1 MYVTSIASC
10 ALAKLF
16 QMAMNHMAHVILT
29 SHLLPI
35 LKKTASSGSTVRI
48 VNLGSNAHQ
57 ATPSNCKF
65 ESLEELNQDYGP
77 NGQYGRSKLA
87 AILYSRY
94 LARHLTSQH
103 PNILAN
109 ATHPGF
115 VETKMSV
122 DDIHEPYPLGG
133 YAMSVGMAPLK
144 KNIMQGCVSTVFAAT
159 KTDKSGQYICPPAVP
174 ESGNEMAQDDQLGE
188 NLMKLTRDLVKEK
201 TYEDSAAK
209 GCPFT
214 DY

>member
-1 MYVTSIASC
+1 
-10 ALAKLF
+10 
-16 QMAMNHMAHVILT
+16 MNHMSHVILT

-35 LKKTASSGSTVRI
+35 LKKTASNNNTVRI
-48 VNLGSNAHQ
+48 VNQASNAHQ
-57 ATPSNCKF
+57 ATPSNTKF
-65 ESLEELNQDYGP
+65 QSLDELNQDNGP

-87 AILYSRY
+87 GILYARY
-94 LARHLTSQH
+94 LNKHLTSAH

-115 VETKMSV
+115 VETKMSTT
-122 DDIHEPYPLGG
+122 DAHEPYPVAG
-133 YAMSVGMAPLK
+133 YIMSHGMAPLK
-144 KNIMQGCVSTVFAAT
+144 KDIFQGCVSAVFAAT
-159 KTDKSGQYICPPAVP
+159 KTTKSGQYICPPAVP
-174 ESGNEMAQDDQLGE
+174 ESGSAMAQDEELGE
-188 NLMKLTRDLVKEK
+188 SLMKLTRDLVKEK

>member
-1 MYVTSIASC
+1 MKSVLTYV
-10 ALAKLF
+10 

-35 LKKTASSGSTVRI
+35 LKKTASNGDTVRI
-48 VNLGSNAHQ
+48 VNMASNAHQ
-57 ATPSNCKF
+57 ATPSDTKF
-65 ESLEELNQDYGP
+65 ESLDELNRDLGP
-77 NGQYGRSKLA
+77 NGSYGRSKLA

-94 LARHLTSQH
+94 LNRHLTSSH
-103 PNILAN
+103 PKILAN

-115 VETKMSV
+115 VDTKMST
-122 DDIHEPYPLGG
+122 DDIHEPYPVAG
-133 YAMSVGMAPLK
+133 YAMSVGMKPIK
-144 KNIMQGCVSTVFAAT
+144 KDIMQGCVSLVFAAT
-159 KTDKSGQYICPPAVP
+159 ATTKSGEYICPPAVP
-174 ESGNEMAQDDQLGE
+174 ESGNAMAQDEQLGE
-188 NLMKLTRDLVKEK
+188 NLMKLTREVVKEK

>member
-1 MYVTSIASC
+1 
-10 ALAKLF
+10 
-16 QMAMNHMAHVILT
+16 MAMNHMAHVILT

-35 LKKTASSGSTVRI
+35 LKKTASNGSTVRI
-48 VNLGSNAHQ
+48 VNMASNAHQ
-57 ATPSNCKF
+57 ATPSDTKF
-65 ESLEELNQDYGP
+65 ESLEEMNRDLGP

-87 AILYSRY
+87 SILYSRY
-94 LARHLTSQH
+94 LARHLTSSH
-103 PNILAN
+103 PTILAN

-115 VETKMSV
+115 VDTKMSKE
-122 DDIHEPYPLGG
+122 DIHEPYPLGG

-159 KTDKSGQYICPPAVP
+159 KATKSGEYICPPAVP
-174 ESGNEMAQDDQLGE
+174 ELGSEMAQDDELGE
-188 NLMKLTRDLVKEK
+188 KLMKLTRDVVKDK